1 LRDECLNRE
10 QLCTLTEARVVI
22 EDYWLP
28 IQPSPAA
35 HQAGLP
41 KPKTLRGHN
50 PKCSRLRLQSPSV
63 AAGQTSA
70 NNITNNQVSD

>member
-50 PKCSRLRLQSPSV
+50 PKCSVSGSSRPPWQLDKP
-63 AAGQTSA
+63 AQT
-70 NNITNNQVSD
+70 I